1 MNHEAFQRLLA
12 EHGDRVYSYAV
23 WLLGDR
29 EEARD
34 VVQEGFMRL
43 WANRSDVKD
52 GAVQVWLTRTVYR
65 LCIDRRR
72 RRTTRREKGL
82 TEPDPRSQCGKSE
95 PGRSAVQTEL
105 QSVIGSALGRLSQRD
120 RVLIVLRE
128 MQGMSCEEMAG
139 VLEMKLN
146 TLKSALHRARDRL
159 RSELVRMGVQG
170 P

>member
-1 MNHEAFQRLLA
+1 MKQEAFQRVLA

-29 EEARD
+29 EDARD

-43 WANRSDVKD
+43 WANPSDIRD
-52 GAVQVWLTRTVYR
+52 GATGAWLTRTVYR

-72 RRTTRREKGL
+72 RRTTRRE
-82 TEPDPRSQCGKSE
+82 TEQIEWGEESPSGTTW
-95 PGRSAVQTEL
+95 PGQSAAQTEL
-105 QSVIGSALGRLSQRD
+105 QSAIGSALTRLSQRD

-128 MQGMSCEEMAG
+128 MQGMACEEMAAT
-139 VLEMKLN
+139 LEMNLN
-146 TLKSALHRARDRL
+146 TLKSALRRARDRL
-159 RSELVRMGVQG
+159 RNELVKLGVQK